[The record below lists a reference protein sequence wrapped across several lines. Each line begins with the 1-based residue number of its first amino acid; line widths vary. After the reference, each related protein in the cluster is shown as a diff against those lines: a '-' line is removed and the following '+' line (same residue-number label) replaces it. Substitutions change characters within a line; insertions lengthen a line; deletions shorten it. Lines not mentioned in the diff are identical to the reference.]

1 MTGDLVMHI
10 GKETL
15 RTALL
20 LAAPVLI
27 VTVVVGFVTAML
39 QAVTSIRDM
48 TLGMVMKIAS
58 VGITLLIFGGWMM
71 QVAVKFTINIF
82 DQMQAIAR

>member
-58 VGITLLIFGGWMM
+58 VGITLLIFGGWML
-71 QVAVKFTINIF
+71 QVAMKFTINIF